1 MLGKTANGLFWMYR
15 YLERAENTAR
25 LIETGQRIA
34 LTQLRQS
41 DDEWGSIL
49 QSAGAQVGF
58 DEAYDGLSKDNA
70 IDWLLRSKSNPSSV
84 LSCIAA
90 ARQNARLVRTALT
103 GDVWNATN
111 AAHMTAGKL
120 LARKVTERDL
130 PNTLRRLRDNAGLV
144 RGVTEGTMLRNE
156 IYNFARLGTFLE
168 RADNTARILDVKY
181 YVLLPS
187 ASAVGTSLDN
197 VQWETIL
204 RSLSARGG
212 FRMEYGAGGGR
223 REIAQF
229 LILDS
234 SMPRSL
240 VFSVNKLC
248 SNLMYLCQRT
258 GQDVPAKALAN
269 TLQGGP
275 LALSV
280 DEIFEQGL
288 HEFLQDA
295 QQKLAGLAHQI
306 EADFRFYE

>member
-144 RGVTEGTMLRNE
+144 RGVTEGT
-156 IYNFARLGTFLE
+156 
-168 RADNTARILDVKY
+168 
-181 YVLLPS
+181 
-187 ASAVGTSLDN
+187 
-197 VQWETIL
+197 IL